1 MAPPKS
7 DFGHT
12 KTCENP
18 ISYIPSGLG
27 RDGDADAGDN
37 AHKNSPQELRPSPS
51 HPWMKYLVQGGP
63 HFYIQADFFV
73 ESLNYAVVM
82 TIASSAQVPPPRRGI
97 HVVVFFL
104 SLGGFPLGY
113 EGPVLCLLKRL
124 TKRKKYRAEC
134 PRFFVFEFGSKSE
147 YPYSAKI
154 PPNFGSFS
162 RRCSVYFG
170 GNTPLKVHFVAIL
183 AQLGSIWDAKRLP
196 NAIYR

>member
-1 MAPPKS
+1 MVPYAIVPCGAFRSPLSLQVYIYIKLRGRPPIWR
-7 DFGHT
+7 DIYIY
-12 KTCENP
+12 
-18 ISYIPSGLG
+18 ISSC
-27 RDGDADAGDN
+27 AA
-37 AHKNSPQELRPSPS
+37 
-51 HPWMKYLVQGGP
+51 
-63 HFYIQADFFV
+63 
-73 ESLNYAVVM
+73 
-82 TIASSAQVPPPRRGI
+82 AQVPPPRRGI

-134 PRFFVFEFGSKSE
+134 PRHFVFEFGSKSE

-183 AQLGSIWDAKRLP
+183 AQLGSIWDAKGLP
-196 NAIYR
+196 NAICRQITSPK